1 MSLGFLK
8 LMIIEPFSQWKLNKN
23 QNWKLYGKLWLCS
36 WVLLEKPLGESEFNR
51 VYFLQFSEL
60 RCGRYLFTFEW
71 ILLLEILFWRLFLP
85 RVKLKAHH
93 HLIGWTKSQNMPVC
107 LSKMVLAQQNGF
119 GSKFFPTWCSQA
131 RVKSPEEEP
140 NTCCCRLSIG

>member
-85 RVKLKAHH
+85 RVKLKGHH
-93 HLIGWTKSQNMPVC
+93 HFNWMNKE
-107 LSKMVLAQQNGF
+107 SKHASLPQQNGF
-119 GSKFFPTWCSQA
+119 GSTKWFWLKIFSHMMLSGSC
-131 RVKSPEEEP
+131 KEP
-140 NTCCCRLSIG
+140 RRGA